1 MLRLARCTAPP
12 LCNWATDI
20 AAAIRV
26 MSVEDFEMVLDLMP
40 VIMEEDSKKRP
51 SPGLFEQIVTGL
63 TAACKAGPL
72 PADSFTFIFPVFLQF
87 HQWSYHNF
95 TCVPL
100 GFSFLSFIFYLFIN
114 LLVCTQIMETILLSS
129 KKTCLHDDVLQ
140 ILSMHLDPILPL
152 PRPRMLSVKYSSF
165 MA

>member
-26 MSVEDFEMVLDLMP
+26 MSVEDLEMVLDLMP

-87 HQWSYHNF
+87 HQWSYQNF
-95 TCVPL
+95 TCVLL
-100 GFSFLSFIFYLFIN
+100 GICLYLYIN
-114 LLVCTQIMETILLSS
+114 LLVCGQIMETILLSS
-129 KKTCLHDDVLQ
+129 RKTCLHDDVLQ

>member
-1 MLRLARCTAPP
+1 MQVKYVEPLLSSPIVNDAAFCAMLRLARCTAPP

-87 HQWSYHNF
+87 HHWSYDTF
-95 TCVPL
+95 TCV
-100 GFSFLSFIFYLFIN
+100 FLIICLF
-114 LLVCTQIMETILLSS
+114 
-129 KKTCLHDDVLQ
+129 VL
-140 ILSMHLDPILPL
+140 
-152 PRPRMLSVKYSSF
+152 R
-165 MA
+165 